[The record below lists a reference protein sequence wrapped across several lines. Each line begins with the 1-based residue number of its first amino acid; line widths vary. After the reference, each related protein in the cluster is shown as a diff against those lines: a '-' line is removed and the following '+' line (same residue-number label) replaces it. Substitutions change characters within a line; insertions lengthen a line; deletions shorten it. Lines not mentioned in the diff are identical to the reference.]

1 MKRRA
6 FLAAAT
12 SIALAGCATRLGL
25 ADRVE
30 VDQQTVRGYPAD
42 GADPIDVAV
51 RRYDLADGPYY
62 EGTLHEP
69 LADDLDADD
78 PLEISDRLAA
88 RLESE
93 FESVEYRIRGCDV
106 DGGDCRQTTL
116 VRSDFND
123 LEAGDIADLVVRSS
137 GAGLLAVHESH
148 EQRR

>member
-6 FLAAAT
+6 FLAAAP
-12 SIALAGCATRLGL
+12 SVALAGCATRLGL

-30 VDQQTVRGYPAD
+30 IDQQTVRGHPAD
-42 GADPIDVAV
+42 GADPVDLAV
-51 RRYDLADGPYY
+51 RRYDPAEGPYY
-62 EGTLHEP
+62 EGTLYEP

-78 PLEISDRLAA
+78 PLEISDQLAA

-93 FESVEYRIRGCDV
+93 FESIEYRIRACDV

-116 VRSDFND
+116 VRADFND

-137 GAGLLAVHESH
+137 GAGLLSVHESH